1 MNSFASWK
9 NVFPKFLW
17 LAATIFLSINV
28 AAQQERSNSTV
39 DAEPPKVG
47 LRVLEV
53 LAGSPA
59 AAAGL
64 QSMDIITQY
73 GDSQVVDAASYFA
86 ARDAYQR
93 SRGAGVEIVY
103 WRGRQR
109 MRSIIRPGRM
119 GIQFNEYNSVSY
131 QLDSLMQKLN
141 ILIEAPDYVSEVQVA
156 KGTLPSREKLAEQI
170 EAAIKK
176 AAADGGL
183 TPTQVLVAKIN
194 AIPDDA
200 TPPEQERQSELL
212 TELVSTQPLSFTE
225 YLGYEVFFKHKRYR
239 AATACFKR
247 SLEANSG
254 DAGVR
259 LNLGIAYSHLQMF
272 AEADAAA
279 DYVLKH
285 DTGLTEHGYLVV
297 FQVKATA
304 ALGQRD
310 FAKAL
315 DYADQAFRLNPTSGY
330 LMALWELSAAQVGDL
345 QKFYDITAASEKAM
359 PSQYA
364 VLRSRIDAVE
374 AYVLLKNNQTE
385 KARALVSKW
394 GGTPD
399 PDANAKYWRQ
409 YPTGD
414 DIVKTW
420 KYLQGP
426 L

>member
-1 MNSFASWK
+1 MNSFADGK
-9 NVFPKFLW
+9 DVFSRFLL

-28 AAQQERSNSTV
+28 AGQQKRSNSTV
-39 DAEPPKVG
+39 DADPPKVG

-73 GDSQVVDAASYFA
+73 GESPVVDAASYFA
-86 ARDAYQR
+86 ARDAYQK
-93 SRGAGVEIVY
+93 SRGAEVEIAY

-109 MRSIIRPGRM
+109 LTSIIRPGRM
-119 GIQFNEYNSVSY
+119 GIQFNEYNPVGY
-131 QLDSLMQKLN
+131 QIDSLMQTLN
-141 ILIEAPDYVSEVQVA
+141 MLIEAPDYISEVQVA
-156 KGTLPSREKLAEQI
+156 KGTLPSRERLAEQI
-170 EAAIKK
+170 DAAIKK
-176 AAADGGL
+176 AAADGTL
-183 TPTQVLVAKIN
+183 TTAQILVAKIN

-200 TPPEQERQSELL
+200 MPVELERQSELL
-212 TELVSTQPLSFTE
+212 KELVSTHPLGFTE
-225 YLGYEVFFKHKRYR
+225 YLGYEVFFKHKRHR
-239 AATACFKR
+239 AAIACFKR
-247 SLEANSG
+247 SLESNSG

-272 AEADAAA
+272 AEADGAA

-285 DTGLTEHGYLVV
+285 DTGLTEHGYLVA

-310 FAKAL
+310 FAKAI
-315 DYADQAFRLNPTSGY
+315 DYADQAFRLNPTSAY
-330 LMALWELSAAQVGDL
+330 LMSLWELSAAQVGDL
-345 QKFYDITAASEKAM
+345 QKFYDVTAASEKAM
-359 PSQYA
+359 PAQYA

-374 AYVLLKNNQTE
+374 AYVLVKNSQMD

-394 GGTPD
+394 SGTPD